1 MKQINSG
8 EIFCIDRAD
17 IFNDHICYILHFLM
31 TVPQLI
37 KQLHVLLKKRYFHVV
52 DLSVGVIAVFTSL
65 IHGSESCQRHISSLN
80 SSIINGRE
88 AHYILASG
96 VGFKFSL
103 SANSISALFGNSTL
117 DHFTK

>member
-1 MKQINSG
+1 VKQINSG

-17 IFNDHICYILHFLM
+17 IFNICYILHFLM

-117 DHFTK
+117 DHFTT